1 MVEQGL
7 LSEIEFAMHRAKMIE
22 GFRREAAGDKGSGSS
37 ADELNYIATPRP
49 AGAKDATNP
58 RAGAMFFRAL
68 GRISKKT

>member
-1 MVEQGL
+1 
-7 LSEIEFAMHRAKMIE
+7 MIE